1 MDSRSRGRSTR
12 CVDRRRLVTADG
24 PPLQATA
31 MARVDD
37 AARSD
42 ALEQCVRASMAVT
55 GGRRNHGAEAS
66 RIPLDYKPVG
76 TSRLQCQCCCVRWTV
91 MMDGTNMGR
100 FVLMFVCC
108 LVAFSIVSL
117 HFLTL
122 VLFSSFDLAVPFLAY
137 SQHEMDE
144 PWRDAIHG
152 RWSIVDDRGST
163 TRRQTIADGCHTC
176 LGASPQSPTPR
187 ISLSS
192 HNSNTRPS
200 LAHTHISIPSAR
212 VNARITAPIRL
223 SGLFGCVSTL
233 GITAS
238 SIARITPSTDLR
250 GR

>member
-91 MMDGTNMGR
+91 MMDGTNMG
-100 FVLMFVCC
+100 
-108 LVAFSIVSL
+108 
-117 HFLTL
+117 
-122 VLFSSFDLAVPFLAY
+122 SFDLAVPFLAY

-192 HNSNTRPS
+192 HNSNTGLGVQTRD
-200 LAHTHISIPSAR
+200 
-212 VNARITAPIRL
+212 RL
-223 SGLFGCVSTL
+223 S
-233 GITAS
+233 
-238 SIARITPSTDLR
+238 RIHTYLSHRLELMHESLLR
-250 GR
+250 FACRVYSGA